1 MVAETQQP
9 APPQTPTSNRW
20 SRSNMPPPRTPGSR
34 NGGARTGTFTP
45 RTADRSGGTPSGR
58 SARTADR
65 NGGTPSGRSARTA
78 ARGSFTNGSPRPQ
91 GRVNVQIAPRN
102 EEADLSADVI
112 ALLHSANIEL
122 SGSVA
127 FQLRHIIRTRE
138 KMYEA
143 EISSYIETVEGLSNE
158 LARIEG
164 GGS

>member
-9 APPQTPTSNRW
+9 APPQTPTSNRR
-20 SRSNMPPPRTPGSR
+20 SGSNMPPPRTPGSR
-34 NGGARTGTFTP
+34 NYGARTGTFTP
-45 RTADRSGGTPSGR
+45 RTAYRSGGTR
-58 SARTADR
+58 
-65 NGGTPSGRSARTA
+65 SGRSARTA
-78 ARGSFTNGSPRPQ
+78 ARGSFPNGSPRPQ

-158 LARIEG
+158 LVRIEG